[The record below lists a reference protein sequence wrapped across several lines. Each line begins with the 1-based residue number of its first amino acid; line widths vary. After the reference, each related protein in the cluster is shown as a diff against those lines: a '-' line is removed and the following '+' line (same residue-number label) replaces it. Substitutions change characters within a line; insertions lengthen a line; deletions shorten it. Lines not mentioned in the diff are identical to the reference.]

1 MLLHIQLLL
10 LLLQGIE
17 LLLDEAGFETATLTC
32 QRNSACTAYKQPQGD
47 VSLAHQRR
55 ASWMLLLDKT
65 PALSPPHCHANIPV
79 PARHSNSRGNTSHT
93 VDLVWASHK

>member
-1 MLLHIQLLL
+1 
-10 LLLQGIE
+10 
-17 LLLDEAGFETATLTC
+17 
-32 QRNSACTAYKQPQGD
+32 

-55 ASWMLLLDKT
+55 ASWMLLLDHT

-93 VDLVWASHK
+93 VDLVWVSHKR